1 MRRTLLL
8 WDIDGT
14 LLLTDGA
21 GMRGMA
27 RAGRKL
33 YGDAFRWD
41 GVTASGRLDP
51 LILEDALTRNRL
63 TASDDGHRIFHDAYL
78 AELALELE
86 LVRERARAMPG
97 VHDLIAALRE
107 RSARQNDVVQGL
119 VTGNYARAAPLKLR
133 ACGFDPAWFE
143 IGAFGDEGRTRPDLV
158 ALALRRCHERL
169 GWAPDPEDVLV
180 IGDTPLDIECAH
192 AHGCVA
198 FAVAT
203 GRHGVDELRAA
214 GADVVVRDL
223 SDPRPLL
230 DWINRH
236 SPAF

>member
-1 MRRTLLL
+1 MKRTLLL

-27 RAGRKL
+27 RAARKL
-33 YGDAFRWD
+33 YGETFRWD

-51 LILEDALTRNRL
+51 LILEDALTRNGL
-63 TASDDGHRIFHDAYL
+63 APSDDGHRRFHDAYL
-78 AELALELE
+78 VELAAELD

-97 VHDLIAALRE
+97 IVNAIATLRE
-107 RSARQNDVVQGL
+107 RSRTQKDVVQGL

-133 ACGFDPAWFE
+133 ACGFEPAWFE

-158 ALALRRCHERL
+158 ALALERCHQRFA
-169 GWAPDPEDVLV
+169 WRPDPPSVIV
-180 IGDTPLDIECAH
+180 IGDTPLDVECAH
-192 AHGCVA
+192 AHGCIA

-203 GRHGVDELRAA
+203 GHHGVDELRAA
-214 GADVVVRDL
+214 GADVVVADL
-223 SDPRPLL
+223 SDPEPLFAL
-230 DWINRH
+230 TR
-236 SPAF
+236 

>member
-33 YGDAFRWD
+33 YGNSFRWD

-51 LILEDALTRNRL
+51 LILEDALTRNGL
-63 TASDDGHRIFHDAYL
+63 SAGADGHRVFHDAYL
-78 AELALELE
+78 VELAAELE

-97 VHDLIAALRE
+97 TLEVIAALRR
-107 RSARQNDVVQGL
+107 RSASEKDVVQGL

-143 IGAFGDEGRTRPDLV
+143 IGAFGDEGPTRPDLV
-158 ALALRRCHERL
+158 ALALRRCEERL
-169 GWAPDPEDVLV
+169 AWAPDPRSVIV
-180 IGDTPLDIECAH
+180 IGDTPLDVECAH

-203 GRHGVDELRAA
+203 GLHGVDELRAA
-214 GADVVVRDL
+214 GADVVVKDL
-223 SDPRPLL
+223 SDPAPLL
-230 DWINRH
+230 ERIL
-236 SPAF
+236 

>member
-1 MRRTLLL
+1 VKRTLLL

-27 RAGRKL
+27 RAARKL

-41 GVTASGRLDP
+41 GVSASGRLDP
-51 LILEDALTRNRL
+51 LILEDALARNGL
-63 TASDDGHRIFHDAYL
+63 AASDEGHRVFHDAYL
-78 AELALELE
+78 AELAVELE

-97 VHDLIAALRE
+97 IQEVIAHLRQ
-107 RSARQNDVVQGL
+107 RSATERDVVQGL
-119 VTGNYARAAPLKLR
+119 VTGNYTRAAPLKLR

-158 ALALRRCHERL
+158 ALAVRRCQERL
-169 GWAPDPEDVLV
+169 AWSPDPQRIII
-180 IGDTPLDIECAH
+180 IGDTPLDIACAH

-203 GRHGVDELRAA
+203 GHHGMDELRSA

-223 SDPRPLL
+223 SDPAPLL
-230 DWINRH
+230 EWINR
-236 SPAF
+236 

>member
-1 MRRTLLL
+1 MKRRLLL

-27 RAGRKL
+27 RAARKL
-33 YGDAFRWD
+33 YGDTFRWD
-41 GVTASGRLDP
+41 GVAASGRLDP
-51 LILEDALTRNRL
+51 LILEDALGRNGL
-63 TASDDGHRIFHDAYL
+63 TASHDVHRLFHDAYL
-78 AELALELE
+78 DELAAELE

-97 VHDLIAALRE
+97 IKEVITSLRD
-107 RSARQNDVVQGL
+107 RSAAQKDVVQGL

-158 ALALRRCHERL
+158 ALALRRCQERFA
-169 GWAPDPEDVLV
+169 WSPEPHNVVV

-192 AHGCVA
+192 AHGCIA

-203 GRHGVDELRAA
+203 GHHRVDELRAA
-214 GADVVVRDL
+214 GADIVVRDL
-223 SDPRPLL
+223 SDPGPLL
-230 DWINRH
+230 EWINR
-236 SPAF
+236 

>member
-33 YGDAFRWD
+33 YGDGFRWD
-41 GVTASGRLDP
+41 GVKASGRLDP
-51 LILEDALTRNRL
+51 LILEDALARNGL
-63 TASDDGHRIFHDAYL
+63 IPSDDGHRQFHEAYL
-78 AELALELE
+78 IELAAELE
-86 LVRERARAMPG
+86 LVRDRARAMPG
-97 VHDLIAALRE
+97 IVAAIATLRE
-107 RSARQNDVVQGL
+107 RSRAQKDVVQGI
-119 VTGNYARAAPLKLR
+119 VTGNYASAAPLKLR

-158 ALALRRCHERL
+158 ALALERCHQRF
-169 GWAPDPEDVLV
+169 GWRPDPPNVIV
-180 IGDTPLDIECAH
+180 IGDTPLDVECAH
-192 AHGCVA
+192 AHGCIA

-203 GRHGVDELRAA
+203 GHHGVGELRAA
-214 GADVVVRDL
+214 GADVVVADL
-223 SDPRPLL
+223 SDPEPLFELIHRPVY
-230 DWINRH
+230 
-236 SPAF
+236 